1 MLNILA
7 KRLNFTKTLFPRKT
21 SAKASP
27 NRKLITDAVLVY
39 FNIGS

>member
-1 MLNILA
+1 MFNILA
-7 KRLNFTKTLFPRKT
+7 KRFDLTKTLFPRKT